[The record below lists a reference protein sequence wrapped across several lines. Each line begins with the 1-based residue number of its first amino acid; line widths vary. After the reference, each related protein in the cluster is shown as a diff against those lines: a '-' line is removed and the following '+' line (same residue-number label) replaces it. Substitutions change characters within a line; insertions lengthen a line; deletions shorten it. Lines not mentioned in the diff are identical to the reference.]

1 MRRYYLVSLSQLKY
15 IDPMAKR
22 KNQLNQD
29 ELEEIET
36 WAKERET
43 LATTKSFTEK
53 IEIKCRS
60 KAQKEALNAIENH
73 DISIVTGPPG
83 TGKTYLSCA
92 RALKYLKDEPSTYR
106 KIILIKSVNVPKDE
120 EIGYLKGTLEEKMEM
135 YMYPFISNFHKV
147 VGKSTTEFLK
157 ASGKIEILPIKFALG
172 VTLDNSIVLIDEAQ
186 QIAKDH
192 LHTLLTRIGTDSKM
206 VFLGDI
212 KQKSVNK
219 GQKSALEILIE
230 HFASIK
236 EIGIAKLSKED
247 IVRHPII
254 KKLEEVFE
262 RIENSERLNK

>member
-1 MRRYYLVSLSQLKY
+1 
-15 IDPMAKR
+15 MAKR
-22 KNQLNQD
+22 KNQFNRD
-29 ELEEIET
+29 EQEEIDN
-36 WAKERET
+36 WAKERDALST
-43 LATTKSFTEK
+43 AKNFTEK
-53 IEIKCRS
+53 IDIKCRS
-60 KAQKEALNAIENH
+60 KAQREALLAIEEH
-73 DISIVTGPPG
+73 DISIITGPPG

-147 VGKSTTEFLK
+147 VGKQTTEFLK
-157 ASGKIEILPIKFALG
+157 SAGKIEILPIKFALG
-172 VTLDNSIVLIDEAQ
+172 VTLDNAIILIDEAQ

-230 HFASIK
+230 YFVEIE
-236 EIGIAKLSKED
+236 EIGIAQLTKED

-262 RIENSERLNK
+262 KIENSEKLNK

>member
-1 MRRYYLVSLSQLKY
+1 
-15 IDPMAKR
+15 MARR
-22 KNQLNQD
+22 KNQLSK
-29 ELEEIET
+29 EEQEDFDQWSREREAIET
-36 WAKERET
+36 SKN
-43 LATTKSFTEK
+43 FNEK
-53 IEIKCRS
+53 IDIKCRS
-60 KAQKEALNAIENH
+60 KAQKDALNAIENH

-92 RALKYLKDEPSTYR
+92 RALKYLKDEPATYR

-147 VGKSTTEFLK
+147 IGKPATEFLK
-157 ASGKIEILPIKFALG
+157 AAGKIEILPIKFALG
-172 VTLDNSIVLIDEAQ
+172 VTLDDSIILIDEAQ

-192 LHTLLTRIGTDSKM
+192 LHTLITRIGTNSKM

-219 GQKSALEILIE
+219 NQKSALEILMEYFVEIE
-230 HFASIK
+230 
-236 EIGIAKLSKED
+236 EIGMAQLSTDD

-254 KKLEEVFE
+254 KKIEKVFE
-262 RIENSERLNK
+262 KIENAEKLNK

>member
-1 MRRYYLVSLSQLKY
+1 
-15 IDPMAKR
+15 MAKKR
-22 KNQLNQD
+22 LGKD
-29 ELEEIET
+29 ELEEIAN
-36 WAKERET
+36 WDREREA
-43 LATTKSFTEK
+43 LVAAKVFTNK

-60 KAQKEALNAIENH
+60 KAQKDALNAIENH

-92 RALKYLKDEPSTYR
+92 RALKYLKEDSGTYK

-135 YMYPFISNFHKV
+135 YMYPFISNFQKV
-147 VGKSTTEFLK
+147 IGKQAVDSLK
-157 ASGKIEILPIKFALG
+157 SSGAIEILPIKFALG
-172 VTLDNSIVLIDEAQ
+172 VTLDNAIILIDEAQ

-192 LHTLLTRIGTDSKM
+192 LHTLLTRIGSDSKM

-219 GQKSALEILIE
+219 GQKSALEILME
-230 HFASIK
+230 HFVEIE
-236 EIGIAKLSKED
+236 EIGIAQLSKED

-254 KKLEEVFE
+254 IKLEEVFE
-262 RIENSERLNK
+262 KIENSEKLNK